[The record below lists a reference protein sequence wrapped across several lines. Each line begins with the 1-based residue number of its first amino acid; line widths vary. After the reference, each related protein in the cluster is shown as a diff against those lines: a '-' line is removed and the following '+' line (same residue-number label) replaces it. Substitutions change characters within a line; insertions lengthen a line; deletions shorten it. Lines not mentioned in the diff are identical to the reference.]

1 MSLNGKI
8 FGLAAAAWSMTFAA
22 AANAGQPVPWQID
35 FQEAATPV
43 MAQVQDFNTTISVV
57 IVLINWFVIAL
68 LVYVMWRFNAKR
80 NPTPSKTTHNTLIEV
95 VWTVAPIMILIIIA
109 VPSFRLLYFQD
120 RAVDAEMT
128 IKAVGN
134 QWYWTYEYP
143 DHGGFEFDALMIPD
157 DEIGPGQVRL
167 LETDNRI
174 VVPVDTSIRLLVTA
188 ADVIHAWAVPA
199 FGVKVDAV
207 PGRLSETWFRIER
220 EGVYYGQC
228 SELCGVYHGFMPIAV
243 EAVSKQAFTAWVERA
258 RQEFALDDARAAT
271 TVAQARTK
279 AVQGR

>member
-1 MSLNGKI
+1 MMSLNGKV
-8 FGLAAAAWSMTFAA
+8 FGLAAAAGSMTFAA
-22 AANAGQPVPWQID
+22 AANASQPVPWQID
-35 FQEAATPV
+35 FQQAATPV

-128 IKAVGN
+128 IKAIGN

-143 DHGGFEFDALMIPD
+143 DHGGFAFDALMIAD

-167 LETDNRI
+167 LETDNRV

-243 EAVSKQAFTAWVERA
+243 EAVSKQAFSAWVERA
-258 RQEFALDDARAAT
+258 RREFALDDARAAT
-271 TVAQARTK
+271 TVARA
-279 AVQGR
+279 AGAD